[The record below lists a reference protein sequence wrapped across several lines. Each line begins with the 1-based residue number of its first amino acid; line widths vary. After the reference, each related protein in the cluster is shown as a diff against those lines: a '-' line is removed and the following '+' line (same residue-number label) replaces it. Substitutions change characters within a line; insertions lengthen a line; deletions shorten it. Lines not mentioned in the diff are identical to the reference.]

1 MKLKSLFS
9 IAAASLLLTSCLKS
23 RDTVGVIEDKG
34 SIVSEIFDRAYYG
47 ELKFISLDLTPA
59 TETVSDFLTLRVH
72 APRSNQPAGG
82 SVRVKLLMDNSGV
95 GAQGLTV
102 LPSNAYTLPSSL
114 EFDVPANGEVKI
126 PITLNKNNMNL
137 TLSYG
142 LGFKI
147 AEVNDGVI
155 SELAKSIV
163 IGIGLKNRWDGRYM
177 MSGTFVDFANP
188 AFTYYGDQEY
198 HLITTGPTQVKVL
211 NVDLN
216 GGEYGYLFL
225 NGATP
230 TYYGFYGLILNFDPV
245 TNNITSIS
253 NYWGQPSANGRSANL
268 DPSGVNKWDPATKN
282 IKIKHWM
289 DQPSVITP
297 HRAAFNET
305 WTYLGPR

>member
-1 MKLKSLFS
+1 MKLKSLLT
-9 IAAASLLLTSCLKS
+9 IATASLLLASCLKS
-23 RDTVGVIEDKG
+23 RDTLGVHKDTG
-34 SIVSEIFDRAYYG
+34 SVVSEIWDRAYYG
-47 ELKFISLDLTPA
+47 DLKFISLDLTPS
-59 TETVSDFLTLRVH
+59 TETISDFLTLRVH

-82 SVRVKLLMDNSGV
+82 NVRVTLVQDNAAV
-95 GAQGLTV
+95 TAAGLTV

-114 EFDVPANGEVKI
+114 EFTVPANGEIKV

-137 TLSYG
+137 ANSYG

-147 AEVNDGVI
+147 SSVSGGVI

-177 MSGTFVDFANP
+177 MSGTFVDFANS

-198 HLITTGPTQVKVL
+198 HLITTGPNQVRVF
-211 NVDLN
+211 NADL
-216 GGEYGYLFL
+216 GLHGYLFL
-225 NGATP
+225 NGSTP
-230 TYYGFYGLILNFDPV
+230 TYYGSYGLIVNFDPA
-245 TNNITSIS
+245 TNAITSIT
-253 NYWGQPSANGRSANL
+253 NYYGQPSANGRSANL

-282 IKIKHWM
+282 IQIKHWM